1 MLIFLLRKELKVE
14 MMLQIKSY
22 PYHTQP
28 NPAVHKLTAFLMQV
42 CVHKMNALMEF
53 RWQDL
58 YYRKHIIC

>member
-1 MLIFLLRKELKVE
+1 MLTSLLRKEFKAE

-28 NPAVHKLTAFLMQV
+28 NQAVHKLTAFLMQV
-42 CVHKMNALMEF
+42 CVHKMNVLIEF
-53 RWQDL
+53 RWHDL